1 MYKVIDKNKIRRK
14 VHRRVRRKLAGTSA
28 RPRLTVFRSLKHIY
42 AQAIDDVTGC
52 TLVAASSKEAPGG
65 GDGGG
70 NIRAA
75 KQVGGLIAERLLGK
89 GHETVVFDR
98 SGYIYRGR
106 VKALA
111 DAAREKG
118 LKF

>member
-1 MYKVIDKNKIRRK
+1 MYKVNDKNKVRQK
-14 VHRRVRRKLAGTSA
+14 VHQRVRRKLAGTSV

-42 AQAIDDVTGC
+42 AQVIDDTTGR
-52 TLVAASSKEAPGG
+52 TLVAASSKEALGS
-65 GDGGG
+65 DGGG
-70 NIRAA
+70 NIGAA
-75 KQVGGLIAERLLGK
+75 RQVGGLIAEKLLGK

-111 DAAREKG
+111 EAAREKG